1 MGYDMK
7 TLRNTIIALIALV
20 SVPAMADN
28 NNLVNV
34 NVFVERMQ
42 FMDYRTVQMT
52 AITEGLVIKDVVVNR
67 GYCRGSASNPR
78 QAFKLNYGQSVAF
91 RYQIRGYSCDIAEI
105 IVKTNKGDVTYK
117 RR

>member
-1 MGYDMK
+1 MK

-52 AITEGLVIKDVVVNR
+52 AITEGLVMLKFLKV
-67 GYCRGSASNPR
+67 
-78 QAFKLNYGQSVAF
+78 
-91 RYQIRGYSCDIAEI
+91 
-105 IVKTNKGDVTYK
+105 
-117 RR
+117 